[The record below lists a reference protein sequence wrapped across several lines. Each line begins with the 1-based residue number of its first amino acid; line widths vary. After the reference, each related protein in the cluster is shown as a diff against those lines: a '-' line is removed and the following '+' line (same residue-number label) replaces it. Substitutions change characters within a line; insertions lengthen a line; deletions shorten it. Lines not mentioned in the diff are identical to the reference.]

1 MINEETTKEVSGD
14 VIDAPTELTVVEAMN
29 RAEIDM
35 QISTAK
41 RYPRSIKK
49 FRLEAKDMACLDEE
63 IASSCMYALPR
74 GGKSIEG
81 PSARL
86 AEICLS
92 AWGNCAGAARIIEEG
107 DRFVTA
113 QGVFKDYE
121 RNTTVTFEVRRRI
134 TNRNGQRFNDDMI
147 GVTSNAACSIAFRNA
162 VFKGIPKAFWQSIYD
177 EARKTAIGDASTIV
191 NRRAQMFE
199 YFQKMG
205 VQTEQIL
212 ALLEKHGIED
222 IGGEDLLK
230 LKGLA
235 TAIKEGDI
243 SVDNAFSTDLASAPT
258 GRITTKPAEKSKPPV
273 AEDWGGKEPEGG
285 EQTKPTDPK
294 PEAKSDAKTEE
305 TKTSDPPKEETSA
318 VTEPA
323 QETKDAIPTSAEG
336 RHQWLARVAMTSAGW
351 DDEPMAMTVTRRW
364 MLLNSIGPSQLNKDG
379 VFNPAREQVAKI
391 DWKPAFDEWADAAKA
406 AAEAKDDKK

>member
-1 MINEETTKEVSGD
+1 MSNEETTQEVSGD

-113 QGVFKDYE
+113 QGVFKDFE
-121 RNTTVTFEVRRRI
+121 RNTAVTFEVRRRI
-134 TNRNGQRFNDDMI
+134 TTSNGHRYNDDMI

-177 EARKTAIGDASTIV
+177 DARKTAIGDASTIA

-205 VQTEQIL
+205 VQAEQIL
-212 ALLEKHGIED
+212 ALLEKQGIED

-258 GRITTKPAEKSKPPV
+258 GRLDTKPGEKPKAPV
-273 AEDWGGKEPEGG
+273 AEEWGGKATGGG
-285 EQTKPTDPK
+285 EQTKPTETK
-294 PEAKSDAKTEE
+294 PETKADAKTEE
-305 TKTSDPPKEETSA
+305 AQTSDPPKEEAPA
-318 VTEPA
+318 VTKPSEEP
-323 QETKDAIPTSAEG
+323 KDAIPLTAEG
-336 RHQWLARVAMTSAGW
+336 RHQWLARLAMSSAGW
-351 DDEPMAMTVTRRW
+351 DDEPMAMSVMRRW
-364 MLLNSIGPSQLNKDG
+364 MMTNSIAPSQLNKDG
-379 VFNPAREQVAKI
+379 VFNPAREQVEKI
-391 DWKPAFDEWADAAKA
+391 DWKPAFDEWAAAAKA
-406 AAEAKDDKK
+406 AQEAKDDKK

>member
-1 MINEETTKEVSGD
+1 MANEATAPQTNEPEV
-14 VIDAPTELTVVEAMN
+14 IEAPTELTVVEAMN

-49 FRLEAKDMACLDEE
+49 FRAEAKDMACLDEE

-74 GGKSIEG
+74 GNKSIEG

-107 DRFVTA
+107 QRFVTA

-121 RNTTVTFEVRRRI
+121 RNTAVTFEVRRRI
-134 TNRNGQRFNDDMI
+134 TTRNGTRFNDDMI

-162 VFKGIPKAFWQSIYD
+162 VFKGIPKAFWQHVYD
-177 EARKTAIGDASTIV
+177 EARKTAIGDASTLA

-205 VQTEQIL
+205 VQAEQIL
-212 ALLEKHGIED
+212 AILEKKGIED
-222 IGGEDLLK
+222 IGGEDLLR

-235 TAIKEGDI
+235 TAIKEGDT
-243 SVDNAFSTDLASAPT
+243 SVDQAFPTDLASAPT
-258 GRITTKPAEKSKPPV
+258 GRINVKPEPRPESDIHPAEHKQPV
-273 AEDWGGKEPEGG
+273 DPAWAG
-285 EQTKPTDPK
+285 EQQPASVTANESAATQTQEPA
-294 PEAKSDAKTEE
+294 EQDADASAQPSVAT
-305 TKTSDPPKEETSA
+305 TPPSTSDVPKQSEA
-318 VTEPA
+318 RN
-323 QETKDAIPTSAEG
+323 D
-336 RHQWLARVAMTSAGW
+336 WLARFAMRNAERSDTEAAKSV
-351 DDEPMAMTVTRRW
+351 MRRW
-364 MLLNSIGPSQLNKDG
+364 LMANSIAPSQLDKDS
-379 VFNPAREQVAKI
+379 VFIPARTAVEGI
-391 DWKPAFDEWADAAKA
+391 DWAPLFDEYEKAKADAQQAKA
-406 AAEAKDDKK
+406 